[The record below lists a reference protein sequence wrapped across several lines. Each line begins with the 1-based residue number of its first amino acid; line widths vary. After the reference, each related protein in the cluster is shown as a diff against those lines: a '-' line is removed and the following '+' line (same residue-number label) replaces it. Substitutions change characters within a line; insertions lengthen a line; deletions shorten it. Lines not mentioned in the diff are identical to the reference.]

1 MTHEAVPLFYLLITV
16 CVLLFSPGC
25 PVPLCQTG
33 TVSVLFSTALAGS
46 FLPPQGSTRPTT
58 STMKLLTLPLFLHF
72 TGLAAALGST
82 ELLFAIWR
90 TFIAFPP
97 CAQPCATVSANC
109 DAGLGH

>member
-72 TGLAAALGST
+72 TGLSAALGST
-82 ELLFAIWR
+82 ELLFAYMANVHCVP
-90 TFIAFPP
+90 TLCPAL
-97 CAQPCATVSANC
+97 CHGVSQ
-109 DAGLGH
+109 L